1 MSDHAHSASP
11 QKALFSFILAIVLVV
26 GLIPSAA
33 YAEGTPEKKE
43 DSSSLLNKEATEAE
57 YDETLQLWK
66 TTKGVTGVKTD
77 ERDPA
82 TGEENFHDYGAV
94 LGETIPAQVYFK
106 IDEVA
111 QENGQTR
118 KEVSILCFDHGVKE
132 FEVPAEI
139 DGNPV
144 VSVGTVNNGSW
155 LPSPASDYL
164 NAGPGPLERI
174 TFAEGNQIKSI
185 GYLGYS
191 HITEIGRA
199 HV

>member
-1 MSDHAHSASP
+1 M
-11 QKALFSFILAIVLVV
+11 
-26 GLIPSAA
+26 
-33 YAEGTPEKKE
+33 
-43 DSSSLLNKEATEAE
+43 
-57 YDETLQLWK
+57 
-66 TTKGVTGVKTD
+66 
-77 ERDPA
+77 
-82 TGEENFHDYGAV
+82 

-118 KEVSILCFDHGVKE
+118 KVVSILCFDHGVKE

-164 NAGPGPLERI
+164 NAGRPSSSASPLRK
-174 TFAEGNQIKSI
+174 TIKSNHWI
-185 GYLGYS
+185 PWVFAYN
-191 HITEIGRA
+191 
-199 HV
+199 